1 MTDDGFNIGI
11 LYKGS
16 RDKYAQFVGKN
27 VRHERNLDEEFLV

>member
-16 RDKYAQFVGKN
+16 RHKYAQSVGSN
-27 VRHERNLDEEFLV
+27 IRHERNLDEEFLV

>member
-16 RDKYAQFVGKN
+16 REPYRQSVGQDIR
-27 VRHERNLDEEFLV
+27 VERDIDQEFLI